1 MRIGIV
7 GLGRMG
13 MNMAERMLKQGQE
26 VVAYNRSQDKVREL
40 ATKGAIP
47 AASTAELVAQL
58 EAPRVVWLMLPAGE
72 PTEQHLFNPEY
83 GVVNLLSS
91 GDIIVDGANSL
102 FKDTQARAPRI
113 TEKGIRFLDAK
124 VSGGIVAKDFGY
136 PVMMGGDESGYA
148 DLKPALDALCLPS
161 GAHGLFGPHGAG
173 HFVGMVH
180 NAIEYGMM
188 QSIGEGF
195 ELLANGPYKDF
206 DLAKIANLWNHGSIV
221 DSFLMRMA
229 EAAFSEDQKL
239 SAIADYVDD
248 TGEGRW
254 SIATAIENDIPFSVI
269 TQSLFVRIASRQEVS
284 FQQKVLAALRL
295 KFGGHAVK
303 PAGD

>member
-13 MNMAERMLKQGQE
+13 LNMAERMLKQGQE
-26 VVAYNRSQDKVREL
+26 VVAYNRSQDKVRDL
-40 ATKGAIP
+40 ATRGAIP

-58 EAPRVVWLMLPAGE
+58 PSPKVVWLMLPAGD
-72 PTEQHLFNPEY
+72 PTEQHMFNPDY
-83 GVVNLLSS
+83 GVVHLLSRD
-91 GDIIVDGANSL
+91 DIIVDGANSF
-102 FKDTQARAPRI
+102 FKDTQRRAPMI
-113 TEKGIRFLDAK
+113 TERGIRFLDAK

-136 PVMMGGDESGYA
+136 PVMMGGDQSAY
-148 DLKPALDALCLPS
+148 DVLKPALDALCLPS

-188 QSIGEGF
+188 QAIGEGF
-195 ELLANGPYKDF
+195 ELLSEGPYENF

-229 EAAFSEDQKL
+229 EQAFSEDQKL

-254 SIATAIENDIPFSVI
+254 AIQTAIENDVPFSVI
-269 TQSLFVRIASRQEVS
+269 TQSLFTRIGSREESS

>member
-1 MRIGIV
+1 
-7 GLGRMG
+7 
-13 MNMAERMLKQGQE
+13 
-26 VVAYNRSQDKVREL
+26 
-40 ATKGAIP
+40 
-47 AASTAELVAQL
+47 VAQL
-58 EAPRVVWLMLPAGE
+58 PAPKVVWLMLPAGD
-72 PTEQHLFNPEY
+72 PTEQHMFNSEF
-83 GVVNLLSS
+83 GVVHLLSRD
-91 GDIIVDGANSL
+91 DIIVDGANSF

-113 TEKGIRFLDAK
+113 TARGIRFLDAK

-136 PVMMGGDESGYA
+136 PVMMGGDQSAYD

-188 QSIGEGF
+188 QAIGEGF
-195 ELLANGPYKDF
+195 ELLSEGPYENF

-229 EAAFSEDQKL
+229 EQAFSEDQKL

-254 SIATAIENDIPFSVI
+254 AIQTAIENDVPFSGI
-269 TQSLFVRIASRQEVS
+269 TQSLFTRIGSREESS